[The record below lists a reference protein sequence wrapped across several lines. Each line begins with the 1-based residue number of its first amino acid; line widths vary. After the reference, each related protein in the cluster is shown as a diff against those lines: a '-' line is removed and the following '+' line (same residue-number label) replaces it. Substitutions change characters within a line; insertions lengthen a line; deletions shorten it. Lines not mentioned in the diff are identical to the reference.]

1 MRPITATDIIE
12 FHNSG
17 AELLVLDSTT
27 GEFEFIEAPWP
38 LSRPEASAYDFITL
52 KDVFGT
58 SEGDLITE
66 NEREVQILIATPD
79 GGEWHENIVD
89 DALDESGNLRAS
101 VADEMADIINA
112 DGILPSR
119 VLGARHAEEQW
130 KAAAAEADRKAGAR
144 AHRVATVVAFCGGNQ
159 SEAAR
164 QLGVDQSTVN
174 KLVKKS
180 AMRTVALVSAAPG
193 DRVPGRELGDPECP
207 EIPGLM
213 ERPEVKSFFAEHDYD
228 ADHDDELMY
237 LVTAGEIDMI
247 PDDFPYLIVRY

>member
-17 AELLVLDSTT
+17 AELLVLDSST
-27 GEFEFIEAPWP
+27 GKFEFIEAPWP
-38 LSRPEASAYDFITL
+38 PSRPEASAYDYITL
-52 KDVFGT
+52 KDEFMT
-58 SEGDLITE
+58 TEGDLITE
-66 NEREVQILIATPD
+66 NEREVQILLTREMVTD
-79 GGEWHENIVD
+79 GDWFP
-89 DALDESGNLRAS
+89 DALDEDGYLIPS
-101 VADEMADIINA
+101 VADEMAAIINA

-119 VLGARHAEEQW
+119 VLGARNAEEEW

-144 AHRVATVVAFCGGNQ
+144 AHQVATVVAFCGDNQ

-164 QLGVDQSTVN
+164 QLGIDQSTVN

-180 AMRTVALVSAAPG
+180 TMRTVALVSAAPG

-213 ERPEVKSFFAEHDYD
+213 DRPEVKSFFTEHDYD

-247 PDDFPYLIVRY
+247 PDGFPCLIVRY